1 MAAHVM
7 IHINPEDLP
16 PQGIRVRY
24 RCGESFDKK
33 VEWGEISEGVLKP
46 DPDCN
51 DLHEPGL
58 SIDDLG
64 EPGFAGFEPRTG
76 NYWRY
81 QHESD
86 PDVFREHCLQII
98 EIQERFSPRSSWAAW
113 EPTTDF
119 VGKDRLRLSLKNT
132 VTGAELSYKV
142 VNKGFGYQIK
152 DLSNGRR
159 VQKLLKHDYILNQ
172 MLGTSYKH
180 LNYHAVKIETNDH
193 VNGETGGAIALTFA
207 NEHYMLKYQ
216 LGSYDFTLGL
226 FDTSGD
232 TLELVKL
239 FELPHSSV
247 IEDTRT
253 FLG

>member
-7 IHINPEDLP
+7 IHIKPEDLP
-16 PQGIRVRY
+16 AEGLRVRY
-24 RCGESFDKK
+24 RSGEIFEKK
-33 VEWGEISEGVLKP
+33 IEWGEISEGLLKP
-46 DPDCN
+46 SSACN
-51 DLHEPGL
+51 DLKEPGL
-58 SIDDLG
+58 CIDELG
-64 EPGFAGFEPRTG
+64 DIGFAGFESRTG

-86 PDVFREHCLQII
+86 PDVFRENCMQVL
-98 EIQERFSPRSSWAAW
+98 EILEQFCPRSSWEAW
-113 EPTTDF
+113 VPTTEF
-119 VGKDRLRLSLKNT
+119 ISKDRLRMSLKNT
-132 VTGAELSYKV
+132 VTGTELSYKV

-172 MLGTSYKH
+172 MLGTSFKH
-180 LNYHAVKIETNDH
+180 LNYHSVKIQTEPRIE
-193 VNGETGGAIALTFA
+193 GESGGTIALSFSSE
-207 NEHYMLKYQ
+207 NYMLRYR
-216 LGSYDFTLGL
+216 LTTHDFSLGL
-226 FDTSGD
+226 FDTSSD

-239 FELPHSSV
+239 VELPHSSV